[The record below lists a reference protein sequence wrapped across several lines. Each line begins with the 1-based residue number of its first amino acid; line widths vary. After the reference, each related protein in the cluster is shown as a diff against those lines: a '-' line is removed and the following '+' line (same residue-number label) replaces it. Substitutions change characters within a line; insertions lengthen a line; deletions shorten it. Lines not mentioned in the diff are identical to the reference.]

1 MALARPSIE
10 AAGLDSR
17 RPGGTEGTKTCRTTH
32 LVVMKG
38 RNGRELSDGH
48 TTIYGQAG
56 AGDEA
61 RFRAGEERHEG
72 CDLLGGAEAPEGNLR
87 LQPVDVVGSKRG
99 ESGARLQVVN
109 RDALRREVDGE
120 AARHGSHCGLAHGV
134 EGSPRVLRDVGDNA
148 ANVDHTPALLHVR
161 RRCLNPD
168 EGGAD

>member
-17 RPGGTEGTKTCRTTH
+17 RPAGTEGTKTCRTNQ

-38 RNGRELSDGH
+38 RNGRQLSDGH

-87 LQPVDVVGSKRG
+87 LQPVDVVGRERG
-99 ESGARLQVVN
+99 QSGARLQVVD

-120 AARHGSHCGLAHGV
+120 AGRQ
-134 EGSPRVLRDVGDNA
+134 GSPSGRA
-148 ANVDHTPALLHVR
+148 P
-161 RRCLNPD
+161 
-168 EGGAD
+168 GAEASPRGPRYVAG